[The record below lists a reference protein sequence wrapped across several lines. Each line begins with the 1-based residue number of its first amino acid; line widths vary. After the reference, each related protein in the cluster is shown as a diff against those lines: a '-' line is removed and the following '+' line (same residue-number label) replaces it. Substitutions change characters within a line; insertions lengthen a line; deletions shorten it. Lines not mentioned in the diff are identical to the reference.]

1 LIWTRRELLPAL
13 LLLLGP
19 LTLGAQEGDSEPPP
33 GPGESLKVSLI
44 TVGQGDVV
52 WERFGHN
59 AILIQ
64 DEETGWQ
71 AFYHWGVFDFEQA
84 DFIPRLIRGTM
95 LYSMGVSDPVS
106 AQEEN
111 ERAGRPA
118 WVQELALTP
127 SQRWELRS
135 LVQENALPE
144 NREYRYD
151 YYLDNCSTRVRDYL
165 DRILDGRLGALYSAD
180 TTAFTYRWHTRRLLR
195 DMPLYYLGIQFV
207 LGPTADRPI
216 TEWEEMF
223 LPLSLMNGIRE
234 VQVPDGSG
242 GVHSVVASERVLLD
256 PGRPEPPTSP
266 PPALPIFLV
275 IGILWGGGLLWLV
288 GAGSDLGVGRRLGVA
303 LLGGGWGLLAA
314 LSGSLLLGAWLFT
327 DHIFWYAN
335 FNLFQVNPLF
345 LPLPVVFLMFLF
357 QDRFPRW
364 GRDLAMVLGVASIAG
379 LALELIPGLG
389 QKNGEILALTLP
401 VNIALWMGAVRLHR
415 SVGEKASAKAEG
427 AGCCGADGPRVPFG
441 PPPACPFRGTCFGPF
456 SYPGTTSLQRPPAC
470 FSFPRPP
477 LPRPGLPS
485 TRSSRPVACDTARP
499 SLRGGLLGFRTTL
512 GPIGGGA
519 FLPLGLR
526 RVRPP
531 LGASWISLRSPRLG
545 RPLPP

>member
-1 LIWTRRELLPAL
+1 MIRARRNLLPAL

-19 LTLGAQEGDSEPPP
+19 LTLGAQEGDSDPTTR
-33 GPGESLKVSLI
+33 PGESLRVSLI

-71 AFYHWGVFDFEQA
+71 AFYHWGVFDFEQV

-95 LYSMGVSDPVS
+95 LYSMGVADPAS

-127 SQRWELRS
+127 SQRWELLA

-165 DRILDGRLGALYSAD
+165 DRILDGRLGALFSAD

-234 VQVPDGSG
+234 VQVPDGNG
-242 GVHSVVASERVLLD
+242 GVRSAVASERVLLD
-256 PGRPEPPTSP
+256 PGRPGPPASP
-266 PPALPIFLV
+266 PPALPIFLA

-303 LLGGGWGLLAA
+303 FLGGGWGLLAA

-345 LPLPVVFLMFLF
+345 LLLPVAFLLFLF
-357 QDRFPRW
+357 RGRFPRW
-364 GRDLAMVLGVASIAG
+364 GVKLAMFLGMASTFG
-379 LALELIPGLG
+379 VALELLPGLG
-389 QKNGEILALTLP
+389 QKNAEILALTLP
-401 VNIALWMGAVRLHR
+401 INLALWAGAVRLYR
-415 SVGEKASAKAEG
+415 RGGEEPSTGAEG
-427 AGCCGADGPRVPFG
+427 AG
-441 PPPACPFRGTCFGPF
+441 
-456 SYPGTTSLQRPPAC
+456 
-470 FSFPRPP
+470 
-477 LPRPGLPS
+477 
-485 TRSSRPVACDTARP
+485 
-499 SLRGGLLGFRTTL
+499 
-512 GPIGGGA
+512 
-519 FLPLGLR
+519 
-526 RVRPP
+526 
-531 LGASWISLRSPRLG
+531 
-545 RPLPP
+545 